1 MRLVRLGFM
10 LGAAVLSAQ
19 ATLQPL
25 GLAGVQTP
33 STAPATPPGLGQGQ
47 GRQGGNPPAAPRPR
61 REVLLIERGRIVAAL
76 PPRPSLRRAGR
87 GSFSFSTAPRTI
99 RRFRTP
105 TSRCS

>member
-33 STAPATPPGLGQGQ
+33 STAPATPPSRARAG
-47 GRQGGNPPAAPRPR
+47 ATR
-61 REVLLIERGRIVAAL
+61 RESSGRAA
-76 PPRPSLRRAGR
+76 
-87 GSFSFSTAPRTI
+87 TAA
-99 RRFRTP
+99 
-105 TSRCS
+105 